1 MDINATAADRVTIKR
16 RSMFAEAMSRF
27 VRNKTG
33 MFGLIVLIIIT
44 LLCIFAGVIAP
55 DGYNQQ
61 SVPDAFTKP
70 FVNSDYPLGTDN
82 LGRDMLARVLYGGRN
97 SLLIGFI
104 ATVFA
109 ALFGVILG
117 TVAAFYGGTVDNII
131 MRILDVFN
139 SIPNLLM
146 AIVVSASLGT
156 GKVNTIIA
164 VAVATVPSFARTVRG
179 PMLSIMGQEYVEAA
193 HSIDAKDIRIM
204 FKHVLPNIMSPLI
217 VQFTM
222 GMAVSILAVSSLSFL
237 GMGIQAPEPEWG
249 GMLSDGRGYL
259 RSYPYLCTIP
269 GLAIALVVFS
279 MNMFGDGLRD
289 ALDPRLKY

>member
-1 MDINATAADRVTIKR
+1 MEVNATETRYVVIKR
-16 RSMFAEAMSRF
+16 RSMMAEAMSRF

-33 MFGLIVLIIIT
+33 MFGLIVLVIVV
-44 LLCIFAGVIAP
+44 LLCVFAGVIAP
-55 DGYNQQ
+55 EGYNRQ
-61 SVPDAFTKP
+61 SVPDAFTLP
-70 FVNSDYPLGTDN
+70 FSDGFILGTDS
-82 LGRDMLARVLYGGRN
+82 LGRSMLARVLYGGRN
-97 SLLIGFI
+97 SLLIGFV
-104 ATVFA
+104 ATAISAV
-109 ALFGVILG
+109 FGVVLG
-117 TVAAFYGGTVDNII
+117 TVSAFYGGKVDNVI

-146 AIVVSASLGT
+146 AIVISASLGS

-164 VAVATVPSFARTVRG
+164 VAVATIPSFARTVRG
-179 PMLSIMGQEYVEAA
+179 PMLAIMGQEYVEAA
-193 HSIDAKDIRIM
+193 RSIDARDIRIM

-249 GMLSDGRGYL
+249 GMLADGRTYL
-259 RSYPYLCTIP
+259 RTYPYLCTVP
-269 GLAIALVVFS
+269 GVAIALVVFS